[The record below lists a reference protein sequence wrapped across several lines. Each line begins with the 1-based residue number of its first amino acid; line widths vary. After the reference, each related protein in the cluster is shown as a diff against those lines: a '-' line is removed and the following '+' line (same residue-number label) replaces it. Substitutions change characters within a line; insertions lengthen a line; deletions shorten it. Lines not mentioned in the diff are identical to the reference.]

1 MLAWLSVWSEVQS
14 CIWPSWCHCH
24 SLSLASVKSRLVLL
38 LLYRLTRV
46 VPDKGPLNVCVCVCY
61 PAENVVLPTFAA
73 AAPCCCSCAAID
85 PYLILPG
92 PTASNLPHSTAVSA
106 WERRM
111 DRRTR
116 YPFVGSALHA
126 MQAVHR
132 GLIGALR
139 ICFQCR
145 DVGYFFDFMHCY
157 CIKLCI
163 RVIFLGRVGIPC
175 RSRWPT
181 NVLYGSGHHSLCF
194 CLSATSCSRNGN
206 KSPQPGNDKHCDVH
220 YEFSAVFH
228 FGMFLIR

>member
-1 MLAWLSVWSEVQS
+1 V
-14 CIWPSWCHCH
+14 C
-24 SLSLASVKSRLVLL
+24 
-38 LLYRLTRV
+38 
-46 VPDKGPLNVCVCVCY
+46 VCVCVCY

-145 DVGYFFDFMHCY
+145 DVGYFFNFMHCY